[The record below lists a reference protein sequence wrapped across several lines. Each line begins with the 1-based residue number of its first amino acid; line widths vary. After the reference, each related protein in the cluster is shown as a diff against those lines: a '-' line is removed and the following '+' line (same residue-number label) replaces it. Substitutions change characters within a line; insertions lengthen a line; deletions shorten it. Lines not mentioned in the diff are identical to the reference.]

1 MSETSEKISP
11 KRTALFIGSEQ
22 SRKWLTGLLE
32 RMGLVV
38 EPLEKID
45 QLKERLNRQPL
56 PDLFLMDFDLLGADY
71 HQALDEFSTLGM
83 GTGGRPPALLLTR
96 RSLSPQARQHLQRA
110 GAGAILSHQSGWPDL
125 LFAINRLLF
134 PKTRE
139 LRRYNRVF
147 GGFPARVE
155 SGGAEQAG
163 AVYNISQEGAFI
175 ACDQQPSEGTRLRV
189 IFELPGAE
197 SLLDLEARVTWV
209 NAAGPDEDPTV
220 PPGIGVQFL
229 SLDRPE
235 LALINQF
242 IGSREH

>member
-1 MSETSEKISP
+1 MSEASEKISP
-11 KRTALFIGSEQ
+11 KKTALFIGSEK
-22 SRKWLTGLLE
+22 SRRWLAGLME

-38 EPLEKID
+38 ESIENTE
-45 QLKERLNRQPL
+45 QLKARLGRQPL
-56 PDLFLMDFDLLGADY
+56 PDLFLVDFDLLGADY
-71 HQALDEFSTLGM
+71 HGALGEFSALGL
-83 GTGGRPPALLLTR
+83 GAGGRPPALVLTR
-96 RSLSPQARQHLQRA
+96 RSLSPQARQHLQQA

-147 GGFPARVE
+147 GGFPARIE
-155 SGGAEQAG
+155 SGGSEEGG

-175 ACDQQPSEGTRLRV
+175 ACDRPPPEGTRLRV

-197 SLLDLEARVTWV
+197 SPLDLEARVTWV

-220 PPGIGVQFL
+220 PPGMGVQFL

-242 IGSREH
+242 IDSRER